1 MDPFDSSGASVG
13 GDDDDDDDSNVSN
26 VKGSPW
32 VESSG
37 ASAQDV
43 WGGINASYSHS
54 SDDRNSIWSAN
65 IGFATEYDYTSIGF
79 GGSFTKLFNEKN
91 TEFGIKS
98 QVYLDTWSPKYP
110 TEIDSYLDANQ
121 DLNNGFFS
129 SVDILDQSGNIIDK
143 NGSDVWS
150 PLNTTLIE
158 NKARNSY
165 SVSLSFSQILSKNA
179 QFSVFL
185 DLVQQ
190 SGWLGNP
197 MQRVYFADKDNYF
210 IGNASSIPIYT
221 SKENIDVFQLADDIE
236 RLPDSRFKIPIGA
249 RFNYYLNESVTVRTY
264 YRFYTDDW
272 GLTSH
277 TASLE
282 IPIKFGLG
290 KFTFYPNYRFYK
302 QTEADYFAPF
312 DEHLSTSEF
321 YTSDY
326 DLSKFNS
333 HQYGLGFKYTDVFTK
348 FKIFNFG
355 LKTFDLRYSYYDRS
369 DGLKSSIISAGF
381 KFILD

>member
-1 MDPFDSSGASVG
+1 
-13 GDDDDDDDSNVSN
+13 
-26 VKGSPW
+26 
-32 VESSG
+32 
-37 ASAQDV
+37 
-43 WGGINASYSHS
+43 
-54 SDDRNSIWSAN
+54 
-65 IGFATEYDYTSIGF
+65 
-79 GGSFTKLFNEKN
+79 
-91 TEFGIKS
+91 
-98 QVYLDTWSPKYP
+98 
-110 TEIDSYLDANQ
+110 
-121 DLNNGFFS
+121 
-129 SVDILDQSGNIIDK
+129 
-143 NGSDVWS
+143 
-150 PLNTTLIE
+150 
-158 NKARNSY
+158 
-165 SVSLSFSQILSKNA
+165 
-179 QFSVFL
+179 
-185 DLVQQ
+185 
-190 SGWLGNP
+190 